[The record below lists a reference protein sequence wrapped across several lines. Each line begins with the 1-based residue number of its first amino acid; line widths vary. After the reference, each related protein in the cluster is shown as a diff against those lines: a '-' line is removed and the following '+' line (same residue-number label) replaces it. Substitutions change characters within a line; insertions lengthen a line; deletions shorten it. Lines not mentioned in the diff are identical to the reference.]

1 MNIITTVI
9 IATLIYGLGAALTML
24 LSLLGDNFDDYDIKD
39 MLIAWPVLLVGLVG
53 ESFINAFKHTFKS
66 WR

>member
-1 MNIITTVI
+1 MDVITTVLN
-9 IATLIYGLGAALTML
+9 ATLIYSLGAVLTML
-24 LSLLGDNFDDYDIKD
+24 LVLLGDNLDDYDIKD

-53 ESFINAFKHTFKS
+53 ESFINAFKHVFKS